1 MTKKLMQQYKKRL
14 VALKARIVGE
24 IDHIAKD
31 TLGQPPREASG
42 DLSSYTYHMADMATD
57 NYNQEFSLNI
67 ASTERRTLIE
77 IDDALKRMEEGSYGT
92 CESCGHAI
100 AQRRLQAVPYARL
113 CVKCQEESEGRRR
126 RR

>member
-1 MTKKLMQQYKKRL
+1 MTKKLLQQYKKRL
-14 VALKARIVGE
+14 VALKTRIMGE

-31 TLGQPPREASG
+31 TLGQPQREASG

-67 ASTERRTLIE
+67 ASAEQRTLME
-77 IDDALKRMEEGSYGT
+77 IDEAFKRMEEGAYGI

-100 AQRRLQAVPYARL
+100 AQRRLTAVPYARL
-113 CVKCQEESEGRRR
+113 CVKCQKQTEGRRR
-126 RR
+126 R